1 MKFFLLSI
9 NIILNTC
16 LLFASGILQI
26 PDLSTYQII
35 AVVFSGVLLITNV
48 LLLKLSGK
56 SFYVLGI
63 ILAVLLIIVGFMT
76 EQGITWQVV
85 ISSSLILLI
94 LLVTLRL
101 RSVSKNFILHAA
113 DGAVL
118 MEVKKIEYK
127 DSKLVVRGKMMGT
140 MPTTAHMHPDEIWK
154 ALTMMSLNVILR
166 FPRLIYLGWKASKA
180 NE

>member
-127 DSKLVVRGKMMGT
+127 LYINFQMK
-140 MPTTAHMHPDEIWK
+140 
-154 ALTMMSLNVILR
+154 N
-166 FPRLIYLGWKASKA
+166 
-180 NE
+180 